1 MYVVIYR
8 CGYKK
13 KEGTNMKEVIVRL
26 SEDELKLIDYC
37 MMLCLINSKQET
49 KFKQQAKILITKLR
63 KIRAK

>member
-1 MYVVIYR
+1 
-8 CGYKK
+8 
-13 KEGTNMKEVIVRL
+13 MKEVIVRL

>member
-1 MYVVIYR
+1 MYVVTYR

-13 KEGTNMKEVIVRL
+13 KGETNMKEAIVRL

-37 MMLCLINSKQET
+37 MMLCLINSERET
-49 KFKQQAKILITKLR
+49 KLKQQAKILIAKLR